1 MIHLEKY
8 TEALENYQKEFGKV
22 MASEKNKRKLNVRL
36 VQASGIR
43 ICPYCNRD
51 YINSRGKKIA
61 GAELDHFYSRKDYP
75 VFALSLYNLVPCCGT
90 CNRIKSNKL
99 RAIVSPFDDKA
110 DFNQSVKFSYDKKAR
125 EVKLEGSKEHI
136 QMFHLQEAYEIHSEE
151 AEELMEKKM
160 AYNTSQ
166 LEEILDL
173 LDKNGKIITME
184 KLKEDIFGK
193 YMDNNE
199 FGKRPLAK
207 FYHDILEQS

>member
-1 MIHLEKY
+1 M
-8 TEALENYQKEFGKV
+8 
-22 MASEKNKRKLNVRL
+22 
-36 VQASGIR
+36 
-43 ICPYCNRD
+43 
-51 YINSRGKKIA
+51 
-61 GAELDHFYSRKDYP
+61 
-75 VFALSLYNLVPCCGT
+75 
-90 CNRIKSNKL
+90 
-99 RAIVSPFDDKA
+99 
-110 DFNQSVKFSYDKKAR
+110 
-125 EVKLEGSKEHI
+125 EGSKEHI

-151 AEELMEKKM
+151 AEELLEKKM